1 MSHLQG
7 PCLSAGALS
16 KTEGASVAVGAYRV
30 SNVAFKH
37 RSGKRIKEHRIQNMF
52 KKNKT
57 LQLSTS
63 KKNVFKKDGG
73 AFGKGSV
80 GEVHFSLTSVTFSV
94 KDLNQKPTPWQK
106 TSSADFQRPRVPSC
120 FGGASRHG
128 FATMDLD
135 QNISNQSC
143 FSA

>member
-1 MSHLQG
+1 MLAGSYVTPRSVHLQG

-37 RSGKRIKEHRIQNMF
+37 RSGKRILLKEHRIQNMF

-63 KKNVFKKDGG
+63 KKK
-73 AFGKGSV
+73 
-80 GEVHFSLTSVTFSV
+80 
-94 KDLNQKPTPWQK
+94 
-106 TSSADFQRPRVPSC
+106 C
-120 FGGASRHG
+120 
-128 FATMDLD
+128 
-135 QNISNQSC
+135 
-143 FSA
+143 